1 MRIQYLLCVSLLL
14 CGCTKLSDITDQK
27 TKSANKAPVTTKKVN
42 KTTVIDCKNDS
53 SQQVTFEAKG
63 DKIQKMTQVFVM
75 NFSDLGIT
83 DDMNSEQIQSKIN
96 SSLDE
101 KYNSIEGVHVSTQ
114 LKEEQ
119 VEVTVEMNFKTADI
133 DTLIENGLLDKGE
146 AQSDYVSLKKT
157 QNVFKNEGYAC
168 ITK

>member
-1 MRIQYLLCVSLLL
+1 
-14 CGCTKLSDITDQK
+14 
-27 TKSANKAPVTTKKVN
+27 
-42 KTTVIDCKNDS
+42 
-53 SQQVTFEAKG
+53 
-63 DKIQKMTQVFVM
+63 MTQVFAM

-83 DDMNSEQIQSKIN
+83 DDMNSEQIQAKIN

-146 AQSDYVSLKKT
+146 AKSDYVSLKKT
-157 QNVFKNEGYAC
+157 QNVYKTEGFAC
-168 ITK
+168 MTQ

>member
-1 MRIQYLLCVSLLL
+1 MRIQYLLCASLLL
-14 CGCTKLSDITDQK
+14 CGCAKVSDLTEQK
-27 TKSANKAPVTTKKVN
+27 SKSPEKAPATTKKTN
-42 KTTVIDCKNDS
+42 KIKVIDCKNDS
-53 SQQVTFEAKG
+53 SQQVTFETKG
-63 DKIQKMTQVFVM
+63 DKIQKMTQKFTM
-75 NFSDLGIT
+75 SFSDLGIT
-83 DDMNSEQIQSKIN
+83 DDMNSEQIQAKIN

-146 AQSDYVSLKKT
+146 AKSDYVSLKKT
-157 QNVFKNEGYAC
+157 QNVYKTEGFAC
-168 ITK
+168 MTQ